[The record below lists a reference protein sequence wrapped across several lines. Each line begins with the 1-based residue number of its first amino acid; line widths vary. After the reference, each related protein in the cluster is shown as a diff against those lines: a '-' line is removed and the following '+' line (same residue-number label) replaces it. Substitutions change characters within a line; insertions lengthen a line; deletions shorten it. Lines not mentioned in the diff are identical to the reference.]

1 LKIECYSYT
10 TVVGLIQLM
19 RLTINVTL
27 AKDRAV
33 IAKINKS
40 PVSQFIY
47 SILTNARGSV
57 QLFQL
62 ASVMWHRSLPLMKV
76 SIN

>member
-1 LKIECYSYT
+1 MLSERTKRFSLFKIECYSYA

-33 IAKINKS
+33 IAKINES
-40 PVSQFIY
+40 PVSQFIFN
-47 SILTNARGSV
+47 ID
-57 QLFQL
+57 
-62 ASVMWHRSLPLMKV
+62 
-76 SIN
+76 